1 VGGNSKITE
10 MFTRYFRMPDGFE
23 NFVYLS
29 QVQQGLAIK
38 TAVEHWRHLRPVCMG
53 TLYWQLNDLWPVCSW
68 SSLEYGGKWK
78 LLHYMAKR
86 FYAPTILSAFQTRDD
101 MVEVWATNDCNQ
113 ALQARARLRLLD
125 FSGREVRVLDLDRE
139 IPAAGALLL
148 GRYPVAELAPEPEQ
162 VFAVLDLQIGDLCQR
177 NEHVFTTWKSCQLPV
192 AQVELAVQPRLV
204 VIFPSP

>member
-1 VGGNSKITE
+1 
-10 MFTRYFRMPDGFE
+10 MPDGFE

-101 MVEVWATNDCNQ
+101 MVEVWGDKR
-113 ALQARARLRLLD
+113 LQP
-125 FSGREVRVLDLDRE
+125 GT
-139 IPAAGALLL
+139 AGA
-148 GRYPVAELAPEPEQ
+148 GPPAPAR
-162 VFAVLDLQIGDLCQR
+162 FFR
-177 NEHVFTTWKSCQLPV
+177 S
-192 AQVELAVQPRLV
+192 
-204 VIFPSP
+204 